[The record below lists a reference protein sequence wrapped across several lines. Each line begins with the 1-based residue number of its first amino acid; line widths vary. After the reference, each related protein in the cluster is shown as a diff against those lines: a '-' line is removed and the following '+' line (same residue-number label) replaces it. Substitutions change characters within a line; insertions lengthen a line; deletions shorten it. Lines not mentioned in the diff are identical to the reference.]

1 MHVFMYVCMHVYVCM
16 YSQVAAKVEEEALWI
31 LATVEKHN
39 EKKGIFVVVDDD
51 AGEDKRR
58 RVIYI
63 YRYTYIYVFFVA
75 LFFSCKNFMPC

>member
-1 MHVFMYVCMHVYVCM
+1 MYVCMYVCIH
-16 YSQVAAKVEEEALWI
+16 SQVAAKVEDEALWI

-58 RVIYI
+58 RVSPFSRARRIPCCATLI
-63 YRYTYIYVFFVA
+63 PRR
-75 LFFSCKNFMPC
+75 LFPKTWAQF